1 MGSASTRPRG
11 CVVTGTSYAIYAP
24 PTAATAV
31 NPLTFTENSTKKT
44 LQGIQVLVLNFYKGC
59 QKTFRTLAISWKN
72 KKQFLSFQCNAILW
86 WHKCVN
92 GTEIPAARKTHASC
106 RCLCLSDCI
115 AASSTVPRC
124 RDYRIYDRGNR

>member
-44 LQGIQVLVLNFYKGC
+44 LQGILVLNFYKGC
-59 QKTFRTLAISWKN
+59 QTTFRALAISWKN
-72 KKQFLSFQCNAILW
+72 KKYFLSFQRNAILW
-86 WHKCVN
+86 YKMCEWHRN
-92 GTEIPAARKTHASC
+92 TSG
-106 RCLCLSDCI
+106 
-115 AASSTVPRC
+115 
-124 RDYRIYDRGNR
+124 